1 MACHMHE
8 ELSSWAQ
15 TLGSRSMEGFVVKT
29 LFYTCSYQILRTY
42 LYTVVGSFV
51 LPKPTLAFGA
61 SKEVINN
68 PTGHHLLTYLDHILL
83 IWRVTFQHGCQEGHP
98 EAVGFFVG
106 AKFHQIFN
114 LKNMNLTYK
123 KDFSWKQWPKLAR
136 FLFLKSK
143 SSNLYDKFQQV
154 VKNIEGFQLILLSY
168 LVCSQIWLNHVMDN
182 CHFNCITKLKKKT
195 FAQWMYHASQQET
208 FEKCLNLFFYLSLF
222 SHLGKGSQFKL
233 TSSSCACPSI
243 CHPSS
248 CFSSFFLVF
257 AIVVYRSFLIV
268 LIILFDAPLVPCCLK
283 NKQFIV

>member
-83 IWRVTFQHGCQEGHP
+83 IWGVGMVDSSPSNDDPCTLHVTFQHGCSEGHP
-98 EAVGFFVG
+98 KVVCFFVG

-114 LKNMNLTYK
+114 LKNMHLTCK
-123 KDFSWKQWPKLAR
+123 NDFSWKQWPKLAR
-136 FLFLKSK
+136 FLFQKSK

-154 VKNIEGFQLILLSY
+154 VKNIGAFQLFLLSY
-168 LVCSQIWLNHVMDN
+168 LVCSQI
-182 CHFNCITKLKKKT
+182 
-195 FAQWMYHASQQET
+195 
-208 FEKCLNLFFYLSLF
+208 
-222 SHLGKGSQFKL
+222 
-233 TSSSCACPSI
+233 
-243 CHPSS
+243 
-248 CFSSFFLVF
+248 
-257 AIVVYRSFLIV
+257 
-268 LIILFDAPLVPCCLK
+268 
-283 NKQFIV
+283 